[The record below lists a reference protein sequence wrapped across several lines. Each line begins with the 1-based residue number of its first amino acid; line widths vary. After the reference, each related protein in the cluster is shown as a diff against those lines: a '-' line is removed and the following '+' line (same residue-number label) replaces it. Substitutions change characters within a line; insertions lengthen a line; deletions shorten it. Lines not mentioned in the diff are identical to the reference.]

1 MDKLARFVIERA
13 RFSLLLVFSVLVAG
27 LVVYQ
32 TQPRQEDPEIKVRG
46 AQVVAQFQ
54 GMSPERVEQLLIRPI
69 EEAIKE
75 IPEIKEIKS
84 LAMTGTAIISPEV
97 DSQYDD
103 LDPIWATLRNKME
116 DLQASLP
123 DGTQGPFVN
132 DDFGRVAVVTLALTG
147 NDFSMAELAD
157 VAEDVGASMST
168 LPLVARTDL
177 YGVQEETIW
186 LELDPDFMAQLDL
199 TTTAIVQAIRGQNVV
214 MSGGTI
220 NADGQNLVIE
230 PSGDFE
236 SLDQIRNLPISTK
249 EGGLVYLQDLATI
262 TRSYNDPPR
271 SPAYF
276 NNQPAIVL
284 GISMVTSSNVVELGH
299 QVTERLATLRPQ
311 LPVGMKLDVAIFQP
325 DLVEDSVSSATSNLL
340 QTVVVVL
347 VVVMLFLGL
356 RTGLIV
362 GAMVPLTMMVTLVGM
377 SIWGIELHRISIAAI
392 IVALGLLVDNGV
404 VVAEEIRQRL
414 DNGVD
419 RLEAALATPR
429 SLAIP
434 LLTSSLTTVVAFM
447 PLVLIQDTTGEF
459 LRSLGQVLAIALL
472 ASWLLSISITP
483 AMCYWFLDDKIADK
497 KVEASSE
504 GAAYSLYRGTL
515 VWALSHRVVIGVIV
529 VVMLIATGLV
539 FQTVK
544 QRSLGPSERNQFVV
558 YVDLPAEAAIS
569 ETIETTRRLSA
580 FLSDKARNPEVTD
593 VLSYVGSGGPRF
605 FLALSPNDPQPNK
618 AFMVV
623 NTETDKQIQTVMQ
636 RTDRYFDTGLPQASG
651 RSEVLFLGPAA
662 LGTVELRI
670 VGPSID
676 DLRRIGLDVRNVFYS
691 VPGIQAVRSDWENS
705 VLKIRVE
712 IDQERARRN
721 GITSEQVAMTLSGFF
736 DGTVATHYREGEN
749 VIPVS
754 IRASAENRNSLDRLR
769 TIELQSANGTPVPLI
784 QIARFEGEIEP
795 SRVRRVNQERAL
807 SVFAKHPNMTAVEL
821 YEVIEQQVEQ
831 LQLPPGYRI
840 ELEGEIKGAAESNSK
855 LMGFA
860 PHALFIIVLLL
871 VLQFDSFRR
880 PAIIIL
886 TIPLVVVGAI
896 FGLAA
901 FRAYFDFTA
910 MLGLFSLAGIIINN
924 GIVMIDRI
932 DQNRE
937 AGHEV
942 QESIVEAALTRAR
955 PIVMTTITTVVGLLP
970 LALFGGEFWY
980 GMAIVI
986 MCGLAVGTLL
996 TLIYVPVLY
1005 SAFFRSSATAA

>member
-1 MDKLARFVIERA
+1 
-13 RFSLLLVFSVLVAG
+13 
-27 LVVYQ
+27 
-32 TQPRQEDPEIKVRG
+32 
-46 AQVVAQFQ
+46 
-54 GMSPERVEQLLIRPI
+54 
-69 EEAIKE
+69 
-75 IPEIKEIKS
+75 
-84 LAMTGTAIISPEV
+84 
-97 DSQYDD
+97 
-103 LDPIWATLRNKME
+103 
-116 DLQASLP
+116 
-123 DGTQGPFVN
+123 
-132 DDFGRVAVVTLALTG
+132 
-147 NDFSMAELAD
+147 
-157 VAEDVGASMST
+157 
-168 LPLVARTDL
+168 
-177 YGVQEETIW
+177 
-186 LELDPDFMAQLDL
+186 
-199 TTTAIVQAIRGQNVV
+199 
-214 MSGGTI
+214 
-220 NADGQNLVIE
+220 
-230 PSGDFE
+230 
-236 SLDQIRNLPISTK
+236 
-249 EGGLVYLQDLATI
+249 
-262 TRSYNDPPR
+262 
-271 SPAYF
+271 
-276 NNQPAIVL
+276 
-284 GISMVTSSNVVELGH
+284 
-299 QVTERLATLRPQ
+299 
-311 LPVGMKLDVAIFQP
+311 
-325 DLVEDSVSSATSNLL
+325 
-340 QTVVVVL
+340 
-347 VVVMLFLGL
+347 
-356 RTGLIV
+356 
-362 GAMVPLTMMVTLVGM
+362 
-377 SIWGIELHRISIAAI
+377 
-392 IVALGLLVDNGV
+392 
-404 VVAEEIRQRL
+404 
-414 DNGVD
+414 
-419 RLEAALATPR
+419 
-429 SLAIP
+429 
-434 LLTSSLTTVVAFM
+434 M

-459 LRSLGQVLAIALL
+459 LRSLGQVLAIAVL
-472 ASWLLSISITP
+472 ASWLLSITITP
-483 AMCYWFLDDKIADK
+483 AMCYWFLDDKIADE

-504 GAAYSLYRGTL
+504 GAAYSLYRGTQ

-580 FLSDKARNPEVTD
+580 FLSDKTRNPEVTD

-623 NTETDKQIQTVMQ
+623 NTETDKQIQAVMR
-636 RTDRYFDTGLPQASG
+636 RTDRYFDTDLPQASG

-670 VGPSID
+670 VGQSID

-831 LQLPPGYRI
+831 IQLPPGYRI

-880 PAIIIL
+880 PAIIML
-886 TIPLVVVGAI
+886 TIPLVVVGAF
-896 FGLAA
+896 FGLAV

-937 AGHEV
+937 SGHDV
-942 QESIVEAALTRAR
+942 QDSIVEAALTRAR

-970 LALFGGEFWY
+970 LALFGGEFWH

-1005 SAFFRSSATAA
+1005 SAFFRNSAAAT